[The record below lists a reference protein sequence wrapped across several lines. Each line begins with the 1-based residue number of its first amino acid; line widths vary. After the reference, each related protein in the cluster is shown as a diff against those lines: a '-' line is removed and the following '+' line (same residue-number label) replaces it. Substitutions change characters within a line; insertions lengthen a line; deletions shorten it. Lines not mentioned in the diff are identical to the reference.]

1 VRDNQHG
8 LFFVLGHGGTGK
20 TFLWNALVAYLRGY
34 KRIVITVAS
43 SGVASLL
50 LPGGR
55 TAHSRFKIPIDLDDN
70 GVCDIQRCTM
80 LSALFVST
88 SLIIWD
94 EALKTHRRC
103 FEALDQ
109 SLRDVLSEHDSKLA
123 DIPFGGKIVVLGGD
137 LRQFLPVI
145 EGGTRSQVVNAAIT
159 NSPLWRHVTILHLNI
174 NMCLAVQSKDPIVQN
189 EAASFAQWVLDIGN
203 GKVPVVARQGE
214 TDPT

>member
-1 VRDNQHG
+1 
-8 LFFVLGHGGTGK
+8 
-20 TFLWNALVAYLRGY
+20 
-34 KRIVITVAS
+34 
-43 SGVASLL
+43 
-50 LPGGR
+50 
-55 TAHSRFKIPIDLDDN
+55 
-70 GVCDIQRCTM
+70 M

-174 NMCLAVQSKDPIVQN
+174 NICLAVQSKDPIVQN

-203 GKVPVVARQGE
+203 GKVPAVARQGE
-214 TDPT
+214 TDPTWITIPEEHLVYSDGEKIPAIVESVYVDFVKRYSDPNYLKERAILTPTNEIAEDVN